1 MSRKPNRHYLLC
13 PLCLK
18 TKDFLSV
25 HLRRVCMKDSTPEA
39 IGAAVEKAKKDVHDL
54 LVSGRVFPYV
64 LLCQILDDAD
74 PLSRLTE
81 ELQRRHMVVTGI
93 PPPLP
98 NANVI
103 ARPST
108 TQTAESAA
116 PETGESEPSD
126 NTSVSSGK
134 CFQFV
139 STVQWTT
146 KNRKLMAQRG
156 LYQRHSLDYP
166 LLKDFGLYLER
177 ELCNE
182 NFKQEVENVARY
194 LYSFDP
200 QQPSLQ
206 FVRNREKI
214 RQYLCELSRAKLTKQ
229 TQMNYLKSLKRFL
242 MYHTINTNLRR
253 EDQTLHGDCKDFID
267 YIGSLQ
273 KSFSKQVSKEITQKR
288 HGGLTEKEQLTPRDC
303 LAVLR
308 AAKNDFLA
316 VIGKVFEDKDATL
329 ELTECSFVVYYLQA
343 VVILRHL
350 QRPGVVEH
358 MTVQEWV
365 VRKKDTL
372 GNAVIGVKEH
382 KTAAQQVA
390 MFALSQEEEFWFD
403 MFYTRVRP
411 QLLNSKKRKSDDAE
425 VKERFFI
432 SSTGRPIY
440 NASND
445 LNRLHRKY
453 KIESV
458 TSQVARRV
466 FETATKTLTD
476 ADKSLVADYLTHSTA
491 TAEKH

>member
-1 MSRKPNRHYLLC
+1 MPRKPNRHYLLC
-13 PLCLK
+13 LLCLK

-39 IGAAVEKAKKDVHDL
+39 IGAALEKAKKDVHDL

-64 LLCQILDDAD
+64 LLRQILDDAD

-108 TQTAESAA
+108 TQTAES
-116 PETGESEPSD
+116 EPSD

-139 STVQWTT
+139 STAQWTT

-194 LYSFDP
+194 LYYFDP

-229 TQMNYLKSLKRFL
+229 TQINYLKSLKRFL

-288 HGGLTEKEQLTPRDC
+288 HGRLTEKEQLTPRDC

-308 AAKNDFLA
+308 
-316 VIGKVFEDKDATL
+316 
-329 ELTECSFVVYYLQA
+329 
-343 VVILRHL
+343 
-350 QRPGVVEH
+350 
-358 MTVQEWV
+358 
-365 VRKKDTL
+365 
-372 GNAVIGVKEH
+372 
-382 KTAAQQVA
+382 
-390 MFALSQEEEFWFD
+390 
-403 MFYTRVRP
+403 
-411 QLLNSKKRKSDDAE
+411 
-425 VKERFFI
+425 
-432 SSTGRPIY
+432 GR
-440 NASND
+440 
-445 LNRLHRKY
+445 L
-453 KIESV
+453 
-458 TSQVARRV
+458 
-466 FETATKTLTD
+466 
-476 ADKSLVADYLTHSTA
+476 
-491 TAEKH
+491 

>member
-54 LVSGRVFPYV
+54 LVSGRVFPYL

-182 NFKQEVENVARY
+182 NFKQEEEGGQGLVHLASRGAAFRLQYIQRLLTGPMDLVWRAASCCILKQCGGLGLGLPLFVMDSSKLNTSPLPAFYRSVFTAWSLPRKQRQEQADSLCWLLQELVLHGGR
-194 LYSFDP
+194 LDS
-200 QQPSLQ
+200 PS
-206 FVRNREKI
+206 RGGP
-214 RQYLCELSRAKLTKQ
+214 
-229 TQMNYLKSLKRFL
+229 
-242 MYHTINTNLRR
+242 
-253 EDQTLHGDCKDFID
+253 TLHRALHTAGD
-267 YIGSLQ
+267 S
-273 KSFSKQVSKEITQKR
+273 
-288 HGGLTEKEQLTPRDC
+288 
-303 LAVLR
+303 
-308 AAKNDFLA
+308 
-316 VIGKVFEDKDATL
+316 TL
-329 ELTECSFVVYYLQA
+329 SQ
-343 VVILRHL
+343 
-350 QRPGVVEH
+350 VVE
-358 MTVQEWV
+358 
-365 VRKKDTL
+365 
-372 GNAVIGVKEH
+372 
-382 KTAAQQVA
+382 
-390 MFALSQEEEFWFD
+390 
-403 MFYTRVRP
+403 
-411 QLLNSKKRKSDDAE
+411 
-425 VKERFFI
+425 
-432 SSTGRPIY
+432 
-440 NASND
+440 
-445 LNRLHRKY
+445 
-453 KIESV
+453 V
-458 TSQVARRV
+458 T
-466 FETATKTLTD
+466 
-476 ADKSLVADYLTHSTA
+476 
-491 TAEKH
+491 